1 MAIHSRILDW
11 RIPWTAEPGGLQSS
25 KTPVR
30 NHSVQKFVP
39 IAPSRALSLECGALR
54 DQWLTQQR
62 SSILW
67 LLLSPTRCLCILLL
81 VTQSCPTLATPWTV
95 AYQAPL
101 SMGFSRQ
108 EYWSG

>member
-1 MAIHSRILDW
+1 MDSGAWWATVI
-11 RIPWTAEPGGLQSS
+11 S